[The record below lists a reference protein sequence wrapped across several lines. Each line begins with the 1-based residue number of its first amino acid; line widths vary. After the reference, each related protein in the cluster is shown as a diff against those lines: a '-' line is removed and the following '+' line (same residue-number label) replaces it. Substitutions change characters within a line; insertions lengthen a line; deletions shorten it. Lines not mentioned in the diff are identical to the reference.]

1 MKNVAY
7 AAIIIVIAL
16 PALAVDDSY
25 ICVADQSA
33 GFSYDEATMAWK
45 RVSFDV
51 SQSKYL
57 IKRRFPENDAAGAFG
72 VYLLG
77 ADHPFLF
84 CSIDEQ
90 RRWMDCDDTFFTR
103 LRFHYEHK
111 RFIKYFE
118 GSYALV
124 QEGQRGNASHIEIG
138 RCNKI

>member
-57 IKRRFPENDAAGAFG
+57 IKRRSPENDAAGAFG

-77 ADHPFLF
+77 ADLREFNWPLHPMT
-84 CSIDEQ
+84 CARARQTRKRAASIVADATHVRVQ
-90 RRWMDCDDTFFTR
+90 RVR
-103 LRFHYEHK
+103 
-111 RFIKYFE
+111 
-118 GSYALV
+118 
-124 QEGQRGNASHIEIG
+124 NAIG
-138 RCNKI
+138 YPAGL